1 VALADNSKEEMV
13 SVQLVTYDPF
23 APGFIADPYPQY
35 RLLRAENP
43 AHFTKFGFLLLT
55 RYRDVVAAYEDTRL
69 SRDMRLWQAYGMWRL
84 GSTDGPLERMMA
96 NWLVLIDPPRHT
108 PLRAIHDSVFTHD
121 LASRAAAITDQAV
134 ADLLGAAA
142 SGGTMDVIGD
152 YAGPLPVHVIS
163 ALLGLPREDWPEI
176 VPWSNA
182 IAMSSE
188 PRLSPEILAAATAAM
203 EAMKAYFAE
212 QVARRRREPTDDLLS
227 KLALT
232 EHDGQRLSDEELLD
246 SVIFLYQ
253 AGHPTTTH
261 LIGLG
266 LLALLRHPDQLERL
280 RRDPSLLSGA
290 IEELNRY
297 DGPVQMNGRV
307 ATEDLEFLGVPVK
320 QGQLVR
326 LCLGSANRDAG
337 RFPEPDRLDI
347 TREVGGHLGFG
358 KGIHYCVGA
367 ELGRLQ
373 ARTAIGALLERAPG
387 LRLASED
394 LQWSP
399 SASNRALTALPVEL

>member
-1 VALADNSKEEMV
+1 M

-35 RLLRAENP
+35 RQLREDNP

-108 PLRAIHDSVFTHD
+108 PLRAIHDQVFTRD
-121 LASRAAAITDQAV
+121 LSARAATITNGAV

-163 ALLGLPREDWPEI
+163 SLLGLPREDWPRI

-203 EAMKAYFAE
+203 EGMKAYFAE
-212 QVARRRREPTDDLLS
+212 QVEQRRQRPSDDLLS
-227 KLALT
+227 HLANA
-232 EHDGQRLSDEELLD
+232 EHDGHRLTDEELLD
-246 SVIFLYQ
+246 TVIFLYQ

-266 LLALLRHPDQLERL
+266 VLALLRHPDQLERL
-280 RRDPSLLSGA
+280 RRDPSLLAGA
-290 IEELNRY
+290 VEELNRY

-307 ATEDLEFLGVPVK
+307 ALEDLEFLTVPVQK
-320 QGQLVR
+320 GQLVR
-326 LCLGSANRDAG
+326 LCLGSANRDG
-337 RFPEPDRLDI
+337 DRFPGADRLDI
-347 TREVGGHLGFG
+347 TREAGAHLGFG

-367 ELGRLQ
+367 ELGRLV
-373 ARTAIGALLERAPG
+373 ARTAIAALLERAPG
-387 LRLASED
+387 LRLATED

-399 SASNRALTALPVEL
+399 SASNRALMALPVEL